1 MGFFSK
7 AKNTNPDCGRCGL
20 YKEATSKQ
28 MGVFG
33 QGRKGIMILTKA
45 PSAQQDRANN
55 LLVGDATDM
64 FRREIAKHGISLD
77 EDCFVVS
84 ALGCKTHRKTEAA
97 KKDAKKCL
105 PRIEKYIK
113 KYKPKMIVCLG
124 AVALN
129 QMAGKRF
136 ADVSIDTYQGH
147 CLPDYENNCWLGA
160 LPHPSSLMQVDDY
173 DNTLYN
179 DKYYMKYYEMMLK
192 EVFSYMG
199 KELPLY
205 HDVHNKVEIITEYRD
220 VITIL
225 RYLQRGAGSV
235 PYSYDYETNTALS
248 FLPES
253 SIKTVAVAPNPD
265 IVYSFPMD
273 FKNIFTPSQLNDIK
287 NEWVEVIKNPNRLKT
302 VHNVSLEYNY
312 DANIL
317 GVDVPNYFDTMIAA
331 HQENTAP
338 GTKSLKYQL
347 SMKFGVEE
355 YDADVHPYLVP
366 NSILEYNRIE
376 ELPINKVLH
385 YNGIDALGG
394 YWLYQQLSEK
404 FKCNSRRKYKWRDC
418 MQMYQ
423 RGIIALCR
431 SHRRGVDLDL
441 DFLREEEKSLLTE
454 RDEYI
459 KKVHESREGKLYKEK
474 TGQELEITNNNE
486 IGKLVYEYLGIEP
499 KRKTATGKG
508 QVTKEAMEELGL
520 GFVDDLLTAKKIEKH
535 TNDFVSKLLHNN
547 VDGRIYPE
555 IGISHARSGRSN
567 AFGLLNIQ
575 QVPKRS
581 DLGKRVR
588 RGFRAPEGYRI
599 GSSDL
604 SSVEISSNACCSSDP
619 LLKQYI
625 RDPSS
630 DPHGDSAKS
639 VFMMNDRQITKEIRQ
654 SMKSNFMFLLF
665 YRGYPTS
672 AAKRI
677 FEMWDHTMTGEGIT
691 LHEHMKIRGIDSF
704 FDLKDHIIEQAD
716 LLWER
721 FPVFHAYQSSKE
733 NEYFERG
740 YVENPAG
747 FRRGGWITPNQ
758 SVNTPGQNLSF
769 TWLLSAYIDIDDW
782 LIQSNKKSYLWGQI
796 HDDILSVI
804 HDDEKQEVIDGIQYY
819 MTKHQENKYDYLDIP
834 LKADP
839 EISPLNGSWYEV
851 APWIKDENGV
861 WKPKE
866 K

>member
-7 AKNTNPDCGRCGL
+7 EKNTNPDCGNCGL
-20 YKEATSKQ
+20 YKEATSRQ

-84 ALGCKTHRKTEAA
+84 ALGCKTHRKTEAS

-105 PRIEKYIK
+105 PRIEKYIN
-113 KYKPKMIVCLG
+113 KYNPTMILCLG

-147 CLPDYENNCWLGA
+147 CLPDYKHNCWLGA
-160 LPHPSSLMQVDDY
+160 LPHPSSLMQVDAY

-192 EVFSYMG
+192 EVFSYVG
-199 KELPLY
+199 KELPIY

-220 VITIL
+220 VINIL
-225 RYLQRGAGSV
+225 KEVQKLDT

-253 SIKTVAVAPNPD
+253 SIKTVAIAPNPD

-273 FKNIFTPSQLNDIK
+273 FKNIFTPRQLNDIK
-287 NEWVEVIKNPNRLKT
+287 NEWVTVIKNPNRRKT

-317 GVDVPNYFDTMIAA
+317 GIDVPNYFDTMVAA

-347 SMKFGVEE
+347 SMKFGIEE
-355 YDADVHPYLVP
+355 YDAEVHPYLVP

-394 YWLYQQLSEK
+394 YWLYQQLWNK
-404 FKCNSRRKYKWRDC
+404 FRCDSKRMFKWREC
-418 MQMYQ
+418 MQLYQ
-423 RGIIALCR
+423 KGIIALCR

-459 KKVHESREGKLYKEK
+459 KKVHESREGRLYKEK
-474 TGQELEITNNNE
+474 TGKELEITNNSE
-486 IGKLVYEYLGIEP
+486 IGKLVYEYLEIEP
-499 KRKTATGKG
+499 IRKTDTGKG
-508 QVTKEAMEELGL
+508 QVTEEALGELGL
-520 GFVDDLLTAKKIEKH
+520 GFVTDLLTAKKIEKH
-535 TNDFVSKLLHNN
+535 CNDFVSKLLHNN
-547 VDGRIYPE
+547 VDGRVYPE
-555 IGISHARSGRSN
+555 IGISRARSGRSN
-567 AFGLLNIQ
+567 AFGMINIQ
-575 QVPKRS
+575 QIPKRS

-588 RGFRAPEGYRI
+588 KGFVAPAEYRC
-599 GSSDL
+599 GSFDYA
-604 SSVEISSNACCSSDP
+604 SVEISTNCCCSKDP
-619 LLKQYI
+619 VLQAYI
-625 RDPSS
+625 TQPNS

-639 VFMMNDRQITKEIRQ
+639 FFMMNDEQVTKQIRQ
-654 SMKSNFMFLLF
+654 SMKSNWMFLKF
-665 YRGYPTS
+665 YQGWSSS

-677 FEMWDHTMTGEGIT
+677 FDMWDHTLTGEGIT
-691 LHEHMKIRGIDSF
+691 LHEHMKVRGIDSF
-704 FDLKDHIIEQAD
+704 FNLRDHAEEQGE

-721 FPVFHAYQSSKE
+721 FSVFHEYQSSKE
-733 NEYFERG
+733 NEYFTKG
-740 YVENPAG
+740 YIENPAG
-747 FRRGGWITPNQ
+747 FRRGNWITANR
-758 SVNTPGQNLSF
+758 SVNTPAQNLGF
-769 TWLLSAYIDIDDW
+769 YWLLSAYIDIDEW
-782 LIQSNKKSYLWGQI
+782 LIRSKKKSYLWGQI
-796 HDDILSVI
+796 HDDILPMI
-804 HDDEKQEVIDGIQYY
+804 HEDETQEVIEGIVYY
-819 MTKHQENKYDYLDIP
+819 MTKYQEDKYDHIIVP
-834 LKADP
+834 LRTDP
-839 EISPLNGSWYEV
+839 ELSPLGGNWYQLES
-851 APWIKDENGV
+851 WIKDKKDGM
-861 WKPKE
+861 WKPKY
-866 K
+866 